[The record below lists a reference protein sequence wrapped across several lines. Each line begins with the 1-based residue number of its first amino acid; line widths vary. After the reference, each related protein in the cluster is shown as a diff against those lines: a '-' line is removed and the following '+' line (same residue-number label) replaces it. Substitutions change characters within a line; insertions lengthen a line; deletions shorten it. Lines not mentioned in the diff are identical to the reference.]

1 VTEENPVDSGM
12 SHHEDRSVFSVTQF
26 IEERNNTVSQVREA
40 LSPGDTV
47 LRGIVSPVRIFFRE
61 QSLHLLHGEAL
72 P

>member
-1 VTEENPVDSGM
+1 VAEENPVDTRM
-12 SHHEDRSVFSVTQF
+12 SHHQDWPVFTVNQF

-40 LSPGDTV
+40 LSPRDRV
-47 LRGIVSPVRIFFRE
+47 FRGIGSPVRILFRE